1 MAATETRTPPRK
13 PSDEANEDQ
22 LQLANKQGHSYAVA
36 LEHMVRKVAHDG
48 HEKAAGDYL
57 VAVAVEEAEGM
68 YMLGSAGLKW
78 HDPGPGENC
87 HVEIAVRD
95 KADGRFIPGLD
106 IHITIL
112 AGDGT
117 EVASGEQP
125 FIWHPWLMHYGR
137 NWQVPA
143 DGDYRIRVR
152 IEAPTF
158 HRHDKENGQRYA
170 RAEELEFP
178 KVNIATGQK

>member
-1 MAATETRTPPRK
+1 MAGPDTRTPPRTV
-13 PSDEANEDQ
+13 SDEADNEE
-22 LQLANKQGHSYAVA
+22 LLLANKQGHTYAVA
-36 LEHMVRKVAHDG
+36 LEHMVRRVAHDG
-48 HEKAAGDYL
+48 KEEAVGDYL
-57 VAVAVEEAEGM
+57 VAYAVEKAEGM
-68 YMLGSAGLKW
+68 YMPGSNGLEW
-78 HDPGPGENC
+78 HDPGPTENC

-106 IHITIL
+106 VHITL
-112 AGDGT
+112 LSADGA
-117 EVASGEQP
+117 EVASGQQP
-125 FIWHPWLMHYGR
+125 FIWHPWLLHYGR

-170 RAEELEFP
+170 RAEEIEFP

>member
-1 MAATETRTPPRK
+1 MAATDTRTPPRK
-13 PSDEANEDQ
+13 ISDEANAEE
-22 LQLANKQGHSYAVA
+22 LQLANKQGRSYAVA
-36 LEHMVRKVAHDG
+36 LEHMVQQVAHDG
-48 HEKAAGDYL
+48 KEQAAGDYL
-57 VAVAVEEAEGM
+57 VAYAVEEAEGM
-68 YMLGSAGLKW
+68 YLQGNGGLEW

-106 IHITIL
+106 IHIKL
-112 AGDGT
+112 LSADGK
-117 EVASGEQP
+117 EVASGQQP

-137 NWQVPA
+137 NWKVPG
-143 DGDYRIRVR
+143 DGDYKLQVR

-158 HRHDKENGQRYA
+158 HRHDKENGKRYA
-170 RAEELEFP
+170 RAEEIEFE